1 LWPLAGLAHHWFFD
15 VAGNVAVFAEPLP
28 ARLLRPCRQICN
40 FLGDVMKKLTAILA
54 VLLLGSAL
62 SACNTFRGAG
72 QDIEKGGEK
81 IQGAA
86 TTQQNK

>member
-1 LWPLAGLAHHWFFD
+1 
-15 VAGNVAVFAEPLP
+15 
-28 ARLLRPCRQICN
+28 
-40 FLGDVMKKLTAILA
+40 MKKLTAILA